1 MKKNRRIKFY
11 ELSFEN
17 ERSNSDPSKKI
28 GPWLKDNFIQACE
41 RTMTLLDERRRAVVL
56 DDQNTIE
63 IISSDKKSVF
73 LKLGRLKEKDIINL
87 RNIKTCEAKEVPM
100 IEDEFLEVFTYCYVD
115 FETCIV
121 AYMGV
126 DGAPRYQLLEKFLNA
141 VKEDDINEIV
151 MTLIL
156 PKDAFELLNKKKN
169 IGKCSIKVAVPCD
182 NALSDFLK
190 LPKDDFLGLTNLKY
204 TTIDL
209 TIKAERNKNLFH
221 DRNKLSRLIDN
232 LLSRNDLKLL
242 QFQAKD
248 DMEKSQIFDLL
259 IPSIVK
265 DITVDVLEGEELSPT
280 PYEIE
285 IKKIYQQSKSELVA
299 CCKR

>member
-41 RTMTLLDERRRAVVL
+41 RTMTLLDDRRRAVVL

-100 IEDEFLEVFTYCYVD
+100 IEDEFLEVFTYCFVD

-141 VKEDDINEIV
+141 VKEDDVNEIV

-156 PKDAFELLNKKKN
+156 PKDAFELLNKK
-169 IGKCSIKVAVPCD
+169 IK
-182 NALSDFLK
+182 
-190 LPKDDFLGLTNLKY
+190 
-204 TTIDL
+204 
-209 TIKAERNKNLFH
+209 R
-221 DRNKLSRLIDN
+221 
-232 LLSRNDLKLL
+232 
-242 QFQAKD
+242 
-248 DMEKSQIFDLL
+248 
-259 IPSIVK
+259 
-265 DITVDVLEGEELSPT
+265 
-280 PYEIE
+280 
-285 IKKIYQQSKSELVA
+285 KI
-299 CCKR
+299 